1 MLCLLFDVLRDCWTA
16 KLRVIVHHLCLGQS
30 EISCMGIFT
39 TKLLCLS
46 VICSSVGLPFVG
58 CFFVWEDREGLRKG
72 GLDFDTCMGIFTTKL
87 VFCVYYLMFCGIGK
101 WFVFGFYHWREL
113 PQVSFLSR

>member
-16 KLRVIVHHLCLGQS
+16 KLSVIVHHLCLGQR

-46 VICSSVGLPFVG
+46 VICSSVGLPFV

-72 GLDFDTCMGIFTTKL
+72 VQILMGTCYTQVRATRAEM
-87 VFCVYYLMFCGIGK
+87 VCVWVLSLAEAATSIISVAIKVC
-101 WFVFGFYHWREL
+101 
-113 PQVSFLSR
+113 LSRQT